1 MKIFGVQI
9 GKEQNTKFP
18 IISDSNIRLK
28 LEDQSPAIRPE
39 LKGIVIPEN
48 KKPTNIE
55 HVGST
60 VLTYHTGNMGRGQF
74 VPPEYDL
81 AQIGRVEDTDSYVH
95 QAFLK
100 KIGLLFKEGYD
111 FVGGNPKTIQYVKLR
126 FEQMARATGVPTDEL
141 IRGIGAGL
149 VKKSNA
155 FLVKVRKESASGGK
169 VRTAPGGKKEI
180 QPVAGYFVAPPETM
194 EVDADEFG
202 KIRKWKQTVPGGQYK
217 LFSPDDVVHF
227 YFNKKEGLFFGTPT
241 LVPVIDDIRALRK
254 IEENI
259 EMLIYQHLFPLFH
272 YKIGSDEMPATMN
285 EYGENEIDVAKRE
298 IRYMPSEGGLVTSHR
313 HEIKLIGSENRSLR
327 AESYLEH
334 FKKRVFSGLGIS
346 AVDMGEGECYDEHTQ
361 TLTENGFKFHWAIDH
376 KTEKIA
382 TFNFDTR
389 KIEFHIP
396 NSKYEG
402 FYSGP
407 MVKIKNDYVDL
418 LVTPEHDMWV
428 WNGKECVWTKMKAI
442 DIAKGKA
449 YQKFMF
455 MSACPFQDLNGYQLN
470 PVEQVAFAKLAGYLV
485 ANGELEKDKIKI
497 STTGIHK
504 GLSKFADLLTQLD
517 IQWTI
522 EKDITPHSQVNYIY
536 FDANSKGGLL
546 KDFIG
551 PDKFINVEKLNLD
564 LRREAVSTFTRSVFE
579 SKGLSRFRHKTD
591 SHVEKDILQRL
602 FLSTGM
608 KLKVVQKTNGNDSY
622 YHMST
627 NLNFRNRI
635 NSLVFLKR
643 DVSIVQYSGITYC
656 YNVPNH
662 LFVTR
667 RNNKIT
673 IQGNTA
679 NRATS
684 DNMSRNLVDSVKD
697 IQRTLESQF
706 TEFVIN
712 ELLLESTFGVDVL
725 DDTNDVR
732 LRFKEIDLD
741 HQIKKENHYADLFQ
755 KNSITIHEARVGMGR
770 QPFRIP
776 TSQEIESTENIEE
789 AYPEWYSTFWKLI
802 DEPKM
807 LITAGDEPY
816 SPAAKAAAES
826 RSTALTEAGRQET
839 GAEKAEHEID
849 LEKEKAKAKAKAKP
863 KVKKDN
869 FLSTKF
875 NDLESDLVLISGRE
889 KFEHDMFKQ
898 LAFATRDL
906 MTKELKSKCMAAFS
920 KGYSSLNKNTLQQA
934 NATILSRGK
943 VNSRADFYLNKLM
956 QDTIKAVERQNIA
969 DLPKSDRIQR
979 VKAIFDSLRYRNDFI
994 EDVEVRKIENFGL
1007 LQAAKDLGFS
1017 HWKLNLSPD
1026 ACKMCKSYSIKEHSL
1041 SDLIE
1046 IEDLPPYHAN
1056 ARATVEI
1063 FNKEPEET

>member
-1 MKIFGVQI
+1 MKIFGIQI
-9 GKEQNTKFP
+9 GKEEKIKFP
-18 IISDSNIRLK
+18 IISDSSIRLN
-28 LEDQSPAIRPE
+28 LEDQGPTIRPE
-39 LKGIVIPEN
+39 LKGLVVPEN

-74 VPPEYDL
+74 IPPEYDL

-126 FEQMARATGVPTDEL
+126 FEQMARATGTPTDEL

-169 VRTAPGGKKEI
+169 VRTAPGKSKEI

-217 LFSPDDVVHF
+217 LFSPEDVVHF

-272 YKIGSDEMPATMN
+272 YKIGTDDLPATMN

-361 TLTENGFKFHWAIDH
+361 TLTEDGFKFHWAIDH
-376 KTEKIA
+376 TKEKIA

-389 KIEFHIP
+389 RIEFHVP

-402 FYSGP
+402 LYSGP

-428 WNGKECVWTKMKAI
+428 WTGDDCVWTKMKAI
-442 DIAKGKA
+442 DIVKGKA
-449 YQKFMF
+449 NVKFMF
-455 MSACPFQDLNGYQLN
+455 MSSCPFQDINGYDLN
-470 PVEQVAFAKLAGYLV
+470 PNEQVAFAKLAGYLV
-485 ANGELEKDKIKI
+485 ASGTLEGDKIKLP
-497 STTGIHK
+497 TTGINK
-504 GLSKFADLLTQLD
+504 GLNKFADLLTQLD
-517 IQWTI
+517 IQWEI
-522 EKDITPHSQVNYIY
+522 EKDLTPNSRLNYML
-536 FDANSKGGLL
+536 FSATAKGGLL
-546 KDFIG
+546 KDFVG
-551 PDKFINVEKLNLD
+551 PDKYLNTEKLNLE
-564 LRREAVSTFTRSVFE
+564 LRRELIKTFTQVKFDDR
-579 SKGLSRFRHKTD
+579 GLNRFRYKTD
-591 SHVEKDILQRL
+591 SSIEKDILQRL
-602 FLSTGM
+602 FLSSGTR
-608 KLKVVQKTNGNDSY
+608 LKVVQKTNGADKY
-622 YHMST
+622 FHMST
-627 NLNFRNRI
+627 NLNMKNRI
-635 NSLVFLKR
+635 NSLILLKR
-643 DVSIVQYSGITYC
+643 DVSIVQYTGVTYC

-706 TEFVIN
+706 TEFLIN

-725 DDTNDVR
+725 DDLNDVR

-776 TSQEIESTENIEE
+776 SAQEIESVENIEE
-789 AYPEWYSTFWKLI
+789 LYPEWHSTFWKLI

-807 LITAGDEPY
+807 LIAAVDEPF

-826 RSTALTEAGRQET
+826 RSTILTEAGRQET
-839 GAEKAEHEID
+839 GAEKAESEVD
-849 LEKEKAKAKAKAKP
+849 LEKEKAKAKAKT

-869 FLSTKF
+869 FLSSKF

-889 KFEHDMFKQ
+889 KFEQDMFKQ
-898 LAFATRDL
+898 LAFATRD
-906 MTKELKSKCMAAFS
+906 MMARELKSKCMAAFS

-934 NATILSRGK
+934 NSTILSRTK
-943 VNSRADFYLNKLM
+943 INSRADFYLNKLM
-956 QDTIKAVERQNIA
+956 QDTVKAVERQNIA
-969 DLPKSDRIQR
+969 DLSKSDRIQR
-979 VKAIFDSLRYRNDFI
+979 VKAVFDSLRYRNDFI
-994 EDVEVRKIENFGL
+994 EDVEIRKIENFGL

-1017 HWKLNLSPD
+1017 HWKLSLSPD
-1026 ACKMCKSYSIKEHSL
+1026 ACKMCKSYSTKEHSL

-1046 IEDLPPYHAN
+1046 IEDLPPYHAS

-1063 FNKEPEET
+1063 FNKEPGNT